1 MYKGEDR
8 KIISPP
14 VMPMSRIDLRLLSVT
29 FIIES
34 GAQRTLENLSLISL
48 LYCNFDARS
57 PLLHPKCSVSSETTD
72 GFTKRNACSIDEI
85 DAPWHN
91 LMKFVA

>member
-34 GAQRTLENLSLISL
+34 GAQRTLENLSLIS
-48 LYCNFDARS
+48 
-57 PLLHPKCSVSSETTD
+57 
-72 GFTKRNACSIDEI
+72 
-85 DAPWHN
+85 
-91 LMKFVA
+91 